1 MSAFRRS
8 TRHRYER
15 IWAGAIALAAAG
27 AVAASLAF
35 SQPPTGTPANQP
47 GQPAANAP
55 ALPPGWVVRYTPTGG
70 TPIVAHSPN
79 AAFALRPGETIY
91 PGVAPAGFEA
101 SYEAEIKIPEAGKY
115 RFGA

>member
-1 MSAFRRS
+1 MSPFRRS

-35 SQPPTGTPANQP
+35 SQPPAGKPANQP

-55 ALPPGWVVRYTPTGG
+55 ALPPGWVARYTPTGG
-70 TPIVAHSPN
+70 GAPLRGPSPN
-79 AAFALRPGETIY
+79 TPLPPPPRGGLY
-91 PGVAPAGFEA
+91 PGVAPAGFVG
-101 SYEAEIKIPEAGKY
+101 SYESGVKISAP
-115 RFGA
+115 RQ